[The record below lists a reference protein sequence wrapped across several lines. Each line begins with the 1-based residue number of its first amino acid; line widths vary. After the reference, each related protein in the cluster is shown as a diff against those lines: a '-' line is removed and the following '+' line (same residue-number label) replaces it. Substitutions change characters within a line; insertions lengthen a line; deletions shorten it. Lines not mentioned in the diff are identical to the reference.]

1 MIEAAII
8 IGLAAW
14 RLTALISYERG
25 PFDIF
30 ISFRSL
36 LGIEHDP
43 SSYEPHSWPNNSLAR
58 AITCPWCLG
67 IYLAVACWGLWELE
81 PKVVM
86 VIAASAIL
94 IIVEKWNHGT
104 S

>member
-1 MIEAAII
+1 MIEEVII

-14 RLTALISYERG
+14 RCVALISYERG

-36 LGIEHDP
+36 LGIDHNP
-43 SSYEPHSWPNNSLAR
+43 NPPNEPTSWPNSSLAR

-67 IYLAVACWGLWELE
+67 LYAAVACWGLWELE
-81 PKVVM
+81 PKAVM
-86 VIAASAIL
+86 VIAASAVL
-94 IIVEKWNHGT
+94 IAVEKWNHSG
-104 S
+104 